1 MQYVVSNL
9 FKGCTNLTSVTLST
23 NTQWICENA
32 FNGCSKLDSITI
44 PKGITGSGSTH
55 GIQAGAFVGCKSGFT
70 ITYQGTKELW
80 KNVKRTGTWH
90 DGLAEF
96 DDSDGSVTCKD
107 GKCGFDYVP
116 PTPVSNLTGAPTS
129 GLYTLST
136 LNELKKIKDWVANN
150 NTLENVKFI
159 LEADI
164 NTGGAEL
171 IIGYYKYNDANN
183 RAFKGVFDGNNHSIT
198 NKITANGVENS
209 ANIALFSYV
218 TGASSVI
225 KNLTVKGTS
234 TRGSIVGY
242 LDGNATVEN
251 CISETVITPTVESIG
266 GIVCYLEHGYVRNCI
281 NKGNITSNKPSVGGI
296 LGETN
301 SGSGAIDRCI
311 NKGNIS
317 GYTSTGGIVGY
328 MQSGIPITNC
338 KNYGTI
344 SSGTMCGGIIAFYTN
359 WKASLNNNCNFGE
372 VSTGGGIFYESDTNS
387 PKFNNNCNS
396 NTVQYGVLAHF
407 GSSVTEIKVANNYSL
422 NVYTSALYP
431 STANGS
437 FNPSTITEDKIK
449 GFAISD
455 ASNVVERLN
464 SWAST
469 NSTDSLQYASWKL
482 NAAGKPELD
491 LGELDSK

>member
-1 MQYVVSNL
+1 M
-9 FKGCTNLTSVTLST
+9 
-23 NTQWICENA
+23 
-32 FNGCSKLDSITI
+32 
-44 PKGITGSGSTH
+44 
-55 GIQAGAFVGCKSGFT
+55 
-70 ITYQGTKELW
+70 
-80 KNVKRTGTWH
+80 
-90 DGLAEF
+90 
-96 DDSDGSVTCKD
+96 
-107 GKCGFDYVP
+107 
-116 PTPVSNLTGAPTS
+116 
-129 GLYTLST
+129 
-136 LNELKKIKDWVANN
+136 
-150 NTLENVKFI
+150 
-159 LEADI
+159 
-164 NTGGAEL
+164 
-171 IIGYYKYNDANN
+171 
-183 RAFKGVFDGNNHSIT
+183 
-198 NKITANGVENS
+198 
-209 ANIALFSYV
+209 
-218 TGASSVI
+218 
-225 KNLTVKGTS
+225 
-234 TRGSIVGY
+234 
-242 LDGNATVEN
+242 DGNATVEN

-296 LGETN
+296 LGQTN

-372 VSTGGGIFYESDTNS
+372 VSTGGGIFYESATNS

-464 SWAST
+464 NWASS

-482 NAAGKPELD
+482 NEAGKPELD